1 MSKELKFGKNAT
13 KKFLW
18 MSDKWELWWVL
29 CMTYTS
35 KTSKTILYKS
45 LETSSHLTNILGKTN
60 FVLKQ
65 SAHFKFFF
73 CLKLVPFVSLTCSH
87 SHLCLLIFPIQQCNL
102 IACFQNCVK
111 IWICWA
117 IKTSLYTRQG
127 YIGTYFGTVEI
138 AWVPNQKP
146 KWFF

>member
-1 MSKELKFGKNAT
+1 
-13 KKFLW
+13 
-18 MSDKWELWWVL
+18 
-29 CMTYTS
+29 MTYTS

-111 IWICWA
+111 IYFVEQLKQVC
-117 IKTSLYTRQG
+117 RQG
-127 YIGTYFGTVEI
+127 KAALAHTL
-138 AWVPNQKP
+138 VPLKLHGFQTKSQND
-146 KWFF
+146 FFKKIH